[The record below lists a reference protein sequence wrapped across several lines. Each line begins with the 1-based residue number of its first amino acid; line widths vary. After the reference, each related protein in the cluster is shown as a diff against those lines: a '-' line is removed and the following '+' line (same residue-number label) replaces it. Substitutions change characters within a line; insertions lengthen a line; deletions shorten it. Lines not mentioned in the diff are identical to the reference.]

1 MNHHLADEQMRRS
14 VRPSD
19 ILKVATI
26 ALLVFLPA
34 AVTADDTPRVYSFGG
49 LDLLGQS
56 PHYVDVGVGVFDLFE
71 RKSSS
76 RRSAAGRVEFRLG
89 HKTYGI
95 GPAVGF
101 LANTDGGAY
110 GYGAVYAD
118 LKYHD
123 LVLTPLAGLGAY
135 REGDSSDLGGVF
147 QFRLAL
153 GVSYQFADKSR
164 VGLTL
169 AHISNA
175 GVHDDN
181 PGEDE
186 VYLSYALPF

>member
-1 MNHHLADEQMRRS
+1 VGDQLADEQMRRS
-14 VRPSD
+14 ARPSNA
-19 ILKVATI
+19 LKIATVV
-26 ALLVFLPA
+26 LLAILPA
-34 AVTADDTPRVYSFGG
+34 TVMADDTPRVYSFGG
-49 LDLLGQS
+49 LDLLGRS
-56 PHYVDVGVGVFDLFE
+56 PHYLDVGVGVFDL
-71 RKSSS
+71 RKRDSSS
-76 RRSAAGRVEFRLG
+76 RRSVAGRVEFRVG
-89 HKTYGI
+89 HKIYGV
-95 GPAVGF
+95 GPALGF

-118 LKYHD
+118 LMYHD

-135 REGDSSDLGGVF
+135 QEGGGSDLGGVF

-164 VGLTL
+164 AGLTL

-175 GVHDDN
+175 GIHDDN